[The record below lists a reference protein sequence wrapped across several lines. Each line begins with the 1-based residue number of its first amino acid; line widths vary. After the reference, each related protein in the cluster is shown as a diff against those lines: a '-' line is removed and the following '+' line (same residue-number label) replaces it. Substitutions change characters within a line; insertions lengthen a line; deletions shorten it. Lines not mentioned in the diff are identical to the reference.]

1 MTADEHEPRTVSVV
15 GEGRA
20 ASTPDVAT
28 LQLGVETTDATL
40 TTAQA
45 DNSRRNTALRARL
58 RELGVEARDM
68 QTFGYNVGQDHGPEG
83 PIGYRV
89 SNMIRITVRALDR
102 VGTLLDAA
110 IEAGANR
117 VHHVGF
123 GSLDA
128 AEAQQQAREA
138 AMADARTK
146 AAHYAALAGTRL
158 GAVLAIAEG
167 GATPPTFARAAAP
180 MRAMMSATPI
190 DPGENTITVA
200 IHVTYAILQD
210 GTEDTD

>member
-1 MTADEHEPRTVSVV
+1 
-15 GEGRA
+15 
-20 ASTPDVAT
+20 
-28 LQLGVETTDATL
+28 
-40 TTAQA
+40 
-45 DNSRRNTALRARL
+45 
-58 RELGVEARDM
+58 LGVEARDV
-68 QTFGYNVGQDHGPEG
+68 QTFGYNVGQDHGPTG

-89 SNMIRITVRALDR
+89 SNMVRITIRALDR
-102 VGTLLDAA
+102 LGTLLDAA

-146 AAHYAALAGTRL
+146 AAHYATLAGASL
-158 GAVLAIAEG
+158 GPVLAIAEG
-167 GATPPTFARAAAP
+167 GATPPPFARVAAP

-200 IHVTYAILQD
+200 IHVTYALLQGSAK
-210 GTEDTD
+210 GTE

>member
-40 TTAQA
+40 TMAQA
-45 DNSRRNTALRARL
+45 DNSRRSTALRARL

-68 QTFGYNVGQDHGPEG
+68 QTFGYNVGQDHGLEG

-89 SNMIRITVRALDR
+89 SNMVRITIRALDR

-123 GSLDA
+123 RVARRSRGTA
-128 AEAQQQAREA
+128 AGARGGDGRRPHQSRA
-138 AMADARTK
+138 LRRPRRDKARGGPGNRRGWRNTPDIRPRRRADEGDDER
-146 AAHYAALAGTRL
+146 HPDRSRREYDYGRHSRYVRNLAG
-158 GAVLAIAEG
+158 
-167 GATPPTFARAAAP
+167 
-180 MRAMMSATPI
+180 
-190 DPGENTITVA
+190 
-200 IHVTYAILQD
+200 
-210 GTEDTD
+210 